1 MDRKP
6 MPFFLSWVL
15 AIATLLASVALFGA
29 LYRWDNKYTHPAPQ
43 AQNGVLS
50 LTAQNLEEYPIRY
63 LTNGWKIYP
72 GSLLTPQQLTN
83 AEPDFR
89 IAFIGEYGGMQAADS
104 SVSPH
109 GSITY
114 RLTIHIPLKDAEYA
128 LELPEIYS
136 SYKLYAN
143 GTLVASMG
151 DPDPSTYQPLIQNRI
166 ITMHAGGSLDLVLA
180 VTDHSS
186 IYSGMVY
193 PPAFGT
199 LSAVLQT
206 RDLRLLIHT
215 LIISNALFGMLLTL
229 YLGRRS
235 KSRTGLFPCLLYLC
249 LIGITCYP
257 LLHTFFPTTYFPF
270 YPIEIS
276 CFSLMLLLVV
286 AFQNK
291 LYDKSGKAAVYA
303 LLPCIAG
310 VVISIIYS
318 SFAFT
323 LTAYAMRFFSV
334 VIDIVKYYTAV
345 YLIVTSIYA
354 ILRKKPRSVIIFCAG
369 LAFAC
374 ALLFD
379 RFFPLYE
386 PISGGWFS
394 EIGALILV
402 VAFECVLWLDLTDAY
417 RFRLVYE
424 IKQQQMEQLLEMQ
437 KEHYQQLS
445 DQMQQA
451 RIASHDLRHHMRTLH
466 ELATNKSL
474 ASVVRY
480 LGQYAETMDQ
490 YEISTFTGNAT
501 ADAILSYYASLAAQ
515 NDIRYDA
522 NLNLPVQLDFPDNE
536 LCILLGNLLE
546 NAMNAVTSQTNADRY
561 IYLRG
566 DIADQKLRLVIDNTF
581 TESSYK
587 VKEKRKGHGLGIQ
600 SVQALVKRYGGVSSF
615 SHKNGVFHVSILIP
629 YPPSSSPF

>member
-6 MPFFLSWVL
+6 LSPLLSWVL
-15 AIATLLASVALFGA
+15 AIATLLLCVALFGA

-50 LTAQNLEEYPIRY
+50 LTAQNLEEYPVRY
-63 LTNGWKIYP
+63 LTGGWKLYP
-72 GSLLTPQQLTN
+72 GSLLTPQQLIT
-83 AEPDFR
+83 AEPDSR
-89 IAFIGEYGGMQAADS
+89 IAFIGEYGGMQATDGSA
-104 SVSPH
+104 SPH
-109 GSITY
+109 GSVTY
-114 RLTIHIPLKDAEYA
+114 RLTIHLPPKSAEYA

-136 SYKLYAN
+136 SYQLYAN
-143 GTLVASMG
+143 GALIVSMG
-151 DPDPSTYQPLIQNRI
+151 NPDPSAYQPLIQNRI
-166 ITMHAGGSLDLVLA
+166 ITMHASGSLDLVLA
-180 VTDHSS
+180 VTDNSS

-215 LIISNALFGMLLTL
+215 LIVSNALIGMLLTL
-229 YLGRRS
+229 YLGKRS
-235 KSRTGLFPCLLYLC
+235 KSRTGLLPCLLYLC

-257 LLHTFFPTTYFPF
+257 LLHTFFPTAYFPF

-291 LYDKSGKAAVYA
+291 LYNKNGKAAVYA

-323 LTAYAMRFFSV
+323 LTAYAMSFFST
-334 VIDIVKYYTAV
+334 VIDIVKYYTAI
-345 YLIVTSIYA
+345 YLIATSIHA
-354 ILRKKPRSVIIFCAG
+354 ILRKKPRSTLIFCAG
-369 LAFAC
+369 FAFAC

-379 RFFPLYE
+379 RFLPLYE

-402 VAFECVLWLDLTDAY
+402 TAFECVLWLDLIDAY

-424 IKQQQMEQLLEMQ
+424 IKQQQMEQLLTMQ

-445 DQMQQA
+445 DQVQQA
-451 RIASHDLRHHMRTLH
+451 RIASHDLRHHMRTLY
-466 ELATNKSL
+466 ELATKRSL

-480 LGQYAETMDQ
+480 LDQYAENMDQ
-490 YEISTFTGNAT
+490 HEISTFTSNPT
-501 ADAILSYYASLAAQ
+501 ADAVLSYYASLSAQ
-515 NDIRYDA
+515 SNVRYDA
-522 NLNLPVQLDFPDNE
+522 KLNLPAQLAFPDNE

-546 NAMNAVTSQTNADRY
+546 NAMTAVSSPTNADRY

-566 DIADQKLRLVIDNTF
+566 DVADQTLRLVIDNSF
-581 TESSYK
+581 AESPYK
-587 VKEKRKGHGLGIQ
+587 AKEKRKGHGIGIQ

-615 SHKNGVFHVSILIP
+615 SHSNGVFHVSILIP
-629 YPPSSSPF
+629 YPPSSSPT